1 LTQFDKVADE
11 KKPNAVAGFKSLSRT
26 IPKGGMVWSLRKQA
40 SEFYAEVFGLFS
52 LIVLAFVIR
61 ASWSRRLIGLGNV
74 LGCLCGVV
82 TGILRVL
89 VGCFVVAGAVHLR
102 SSQMARCSVL
112 QMLTCFLV
120 VLLHGL
126 RFVLVICGVFG
137 CVQCHKMLSVLSL
150 VESLV

>member
-1 LTQFDKVADE
+1 
-11 KKPNAVAGFKSLSRT
+11 
-26 IPKGGMVWSLRKQA
+26 
-40 SEFYAEVFGLFS
+40 
-52 LIVLAFVIR
+52 
-61 ASWSRRLIGLGNV
+61 
-74 LGCLCGVV
+74 
-82 TGILRVL
+82 
-89 VGCFVVAGAVHLR
+89 VVAGAVHLR